1 MPAHQTIQIASVNMR
16 KRNEAS
22 HTLLNSNTTSHLLL
36 IQEPWF
42 NRIGTARD
50 DDALSGVTVKGGAAS
65 PLWELIYPGHTEENT
80 PKVMA
85 YARKPTQH
93 TTDIPRFSVVPRL
106 DICTHHCVQ
115 VLDIVFDDDETWR
128 VINFYHDALD
138 ASSMQA
144 LLALDIDALTPTL
157 VMGDFNTDSQLWS
170 LPGTKRSRY
179 TTRVEEWAARNL
191 LELANTPGVTTR
203 RGAARERNSVLDLAW
218 YNEAA
223 AQEATFSDL
232 EVDWKGSHGSDHALL
247 SLSGTK
253 REEAPALNYDGNLG
267 FLVDPE
273 RGEDWTQAF
282 KARSHHFLFQP
293 SPSPDDVETAAAG
306 LTEDIHQ
313 TNEEILRRRRPAHP
327 KASPWWNAAC
337 AIAAKALQDAD
348 EAEACKTAHARLKGT
363 VRAAK
368 RKWAEEYIEKAQLWE
383 VAAWRHGRKLT
394 KVPSLRGA
402 NGLVHGHEEVA
413 DILSERFFP
422 RTPKEV
428 STHFLDDPPA
438 HPPRQ
443 LARIDAA
450 LVEPLLRKAASRSAP
465 GQSGHTWTLLKW
477 AWEADPD
484 RIVNLLEACLKAGHH
499 PRLWKEAV
507 VCVIPKPK
515 RADYTLAKN
524 FRPISLLECLGKL
537 LEKVVAK
544 LIYRDMS
551 KHALVPTTQ
560 FGGRNASSTLDAGLT
575 LLHDIQSAHQAGLRA
590 GILLFDIQGFFDNI
604 NHERLV
610 QTFKN
615 LGFAPELVNWC
626 RSFLKDR
633 TVRLRFNGKTSEPF
647 DFTTGTPQGSP
658 VSPVLS
664 IIYTSPLLHKMRNWL
679 KASLGMY
686 IDDGVIFACGK
697 DWERIETTMRDG
709 YSECVEW
716 LSRAGLNVEPDK
728 TELLF
733 FKKRR
738 EQLKPPS
745 YVHLPNPSLNTYY
758 RVQATNTIR
767 YLGFHFDTNLNWSR
781 HVDVVCNRARA
792 SLKALQLLG
801 NSVRGLDQANW
812 RLAYTA
818 ICLPVLTYGCQ
829 LWYRGKQVTLVK
841 KLQVVQNEAVRIISG
856 TFRTTPRE
864 PLHHLLTILPMDV
877 RLTLLLKNTALRLY
891 KVPRESQ
898 LLARLGDAWH
908 TPSPND
914 LPLPTPN
921 RASASTTLRTLAA
934 RVPPNG
940 PRLELFP
947 DIPQG
952 APAWDGR
959 VEIVAKHPDGDYKVI
974 ADALAETCRAG
985 HTTTIYCDAVVSNK
999 GREDGKQLGAAS
1011 AVLYHDGREQGHTE
1025 EVFGETVTESD
1036 ALTRSLTPGLDTLLL
1051 FLATKPLPTQTRAVF
1066 LIPSAPALNRAL
1078 DASAHPEQAASICHL
1093 ERLGELLNTYPNT
1106 HVRLQWLPR
1115 KSPFVGF
1122 RRARQLAFEAI
1133 RTADPTELHEPPPS
1147 IKKQKDI
1154 AEREAIATLENRYYN
1169 GPRTSFAYKT
1179 ALREPPNGKAHH
1191 TFKITPD
1198 SGGGHR
1204 APEPG
1209 NRYRDPE
1216 AKAKFSR
1223 TIYTTLFRYI
1233 TGHAFTGEYTQR
1245 FYPPHTQDDIACPC
1259 GEPLQTVEHV
1269 LLHCPLYTA
1278 ARRRH
1283 LAANG
1288 RPRTLPQLFAN
1299 SKRVQEV
1306 LRFLEETG
1314 ACVKPRARWEP
1325 G

>member
-16 KRNEAS
+16 KRNDAS
-22 HTLLNSNTTSHLLL
+22 HSLLNSNTTAHLLL

-42 NRIGTARD
+42 DRIGTARD
-50 DDALSGVTVKGGAAS
+50 DNAREGVAVRGGAAC
-65 PLWELIYPGHTEENT
+65 PLWELIYPGYTETKN

-93 TTDIPRFSVVPRL
+93 TANIPRFSVVPRL

-128 VINFYHDALD
+128 VINFYRDD
-138 ASSMQA
+138 RDDSSMQT
-144 LLALDIDALTPTL
+144 LLALDIDALSPTL
-157 VMGDFNTDSQLWS
+157 IVGDFNTDSRMWS
-170 LPGTKRSRY
+170 LPGATHSRF

-191 LELANTPGVTTR
+191 LELANTPGVITR
-203 RGAARERNSVLDLAW
+203 KGAANERNSVLDLAW

-223 AQEATFSDL
+223 TQDSTFTDL
-232 EVDWKGSHGSDHALL
+232 KVDWDGSHGSDHAMLT
-247 SLSGTK
+247 LSGNK
-253 REEAPALNYDGNLG
+253 REEVPSLNYGGNLG
-267 FLVDPE
+267 FVVDPE
-273 RGEDWTQAF
+273 KGEEWTQAF
-282 KARSHHFLFQP
+282 KARSFHYLFQP
-293 SPSPDDVETAAAG
+293 VPSPDEVEAAAAS
-306 LTEDIHQ
+306 LTEDFCQ

-337 AIAAKALQDAD
+337 AIAAKALQ
-348 EAEACKTAHARLKGT
+348 EAQDVEPRKQARARLKGT

-368 RKWAEEYIEKAQLWE
+368 RKWADEYIEKAQLWE
-383 VAAWRHGRKLT
+383 VAAWRHGRKLS
-394 KVPSLRGA
+394 KVPSLQGPD
-402 NGLVHGHEEVA
+402 GLVHGHEEVA
-413 DILSERFFP
+413 DILSQRFFP
-422 RTPKEV
+422 RSPMEV
-428 STHFLDDPPA
+428 PPHFPDDPLP

-443 LARIDAA
+443 LARIDKT

-477 AWEADPD
+477 AWEADSE
-484 RIVNLLEACLKAGHH
+484 RIVSLFEACLKAGHH

-515 RADYTLAKN
+515 RSDYTLAKN

-575 LLHDIQSAHQAGLRA
+575 LLHDIQAAHQAGLRS

-604 NHERLV
+604 NHERLI
-610 QTFKN
+610 QTFSD
-615 LGFAPELVNWC
+615 LGFAPELVMWC

-633 TVRLRFNGKTSEPF
+633 TVRLKFNGKTSDPF
-647 DFTTGTPQGSP
+647 AFTTGTPQGSP

-664 IIYTSPLLHKMRNWL
+664 IIYTSPLLHKMRSWIDS
-679 KASLGMY
+679 SLGMY
-686 IDDGVIFACGK
+686 IDDGVIFACGR
-697 DWERIETTMRDG
+697 DWESIESTMRNG
-709 YSECVEW
+709 YSECIEW
-716 LSRAGLNVEPDK
+716 LTRAGLNVEPDK
-728 TELLF
+728 SELLF
-733 FKKRR
+733 FKKRG
-738 EQLKPPS
+738 EQLDPPC
-745 YVHLPNPSLNTYY
+745 YIHLPNPLLNTYY
-758 RVQATNTIR
+758 RVQATNTLR
-767 YLGFHFDTNLNWSR
+767 YLGFYFDDRLNWKH
-781 HVDVVCNRARA
+781 HVDVVCNRTRA

-812 RLAYTA
+812 RLAYNA

-829 LWYRGKQVTLVK
+829 LWYKGKQVTLVK

-856 TFRTTPRE
+856 TFRTAPRE
-864 PLHHLLTILPMDV
+864 PLHHLLAILPMDV
-877 RLTLLLKNTALRLY
+877 RLTLLLKKTALRLY

-908 TPSPND
+908 TQDPND

-921 RASASTTLRTLAA
+921 RTGATTTLRALAA

-940 PRLELFP
+940 PRIDPFP
-947 DIPQG
+947 DTPHG
-952 APAWDGR
+952 APTWNGR
-959 VEIVAKHPDGDYKVI
+959 AEVISKHPTWDYELVTN
-974 ADALAETCRAG
+974 ALTEACRAG
-985 HTTTIYCDAVVSNK
+985 HATNVYCNALVSNK
-999 GREDGKQLGAAS
+999 DREDGKQLGAAS
-1011 AVLYHDGREQGHTE
+1011 AVLYHQGREAAHTE
-1025 EVFGETVTESD
+1025 EVFGEAVTESD
-1036 ALTRSLTPGLDTLLL
+1036 AMTRALTPGLDALAL
-1051 FLATKPLPTQTRAVF
+1051 FLATKPASFQTQVNF
-1066 LIPSAPALNRAL
+1066 LIPSVPALNRAL
-1078 DASAHPEQAASICHL
+1078 DASAHEEQAAAINHL
-1093 ERLGELLNTYPNT
+1093 ERLGEFFNSHPSIK
-1106 HVRLQWLPR
+1106 VKLQWLPR

-1133 RTADPTELHEPPPS
+1133 RTADPTELREPPS
-1147 IKKQKDI
+1147 IKKQEDTAK
-1154 AEREAIATLENRYYN
+1154 REAIATLEDRYYN
-1169 GPRTSFAYKT
+1169 NPRTSFAYKT

-1191 TFKITPD
+1191 AFKIIPD
-1198 SGGGHR
+1198 AGGSQ
-1204 APEPG
+1204 AP
-1209 NRYRDPE
+1209 NARYGDHE
-1216 AKAKFSR
+1216 NKAKFSR
-1223 TIYTTLFRYI
+1223 TTHTTLLRFI
-1233 TGHAFTGEYTQR
+1233 TGHAFTGEHTQR

-1259 GEPLQTVEHV
+1259 GEPLQTIEHI
-1269 LLHCPLYTA
+1269 LLQCPLYIA

-1283 LAANG
+1283 LVANG

-1314 ACVKPRARWEP
+1314 ACAKPRARWEP
-1325 G
+1325 D